1 MSRIWCLYASSHKE
15 PNLAVTATLLKAR
28 DTAAGIGLRYSG
40 CRMLHFNQGSH
51 FVKFFLAAQDVIAA
65 AMYDGRLTPP
75 ISNWQRYPAE
85 DHIRRA
91 HKHLTLLLQ
100 GDRSAAHLT
109 QAVIASWMGLEL
121 RLLAAN
127 NGGYT
132 PHPRCSRCYRAEPLK
147 GQRWCRSC

>member
-1 MSRIWCLYASSHKE
+1 
-15 PNLAVTATLLKAR
+15 
-28 DTAAGIGLRYSG
+28 
-40 CRMLHFNQGSH
+40 
-51 FVKFFLAAQDVIAA
+51 
-65 AMYDGRLTPP
+65 MYDGRLTPP

-147 GQRWCRSC
+147 GQRWCRSCLTAYQRERRARMRLLSATTGTPIM